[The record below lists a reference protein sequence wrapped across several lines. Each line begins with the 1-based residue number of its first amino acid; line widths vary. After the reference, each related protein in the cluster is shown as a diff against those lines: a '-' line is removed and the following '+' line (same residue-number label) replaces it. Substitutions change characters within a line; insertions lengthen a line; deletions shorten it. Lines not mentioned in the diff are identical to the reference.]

1 MKVTIIRRGLAL
13 LCLCIA
19 GAANAQGKIDV
30 VASFSILADF
40 AQEVGKDRVAVTS
53 LVGPDGDAHA
63 YEPTPRDVQRVAK
76 ARLVIVN
83 GLGLEGWLNRLLEAS
98 GSKALV
104 IEASAGVSPLAA
116 QEHARGSEETEDHDH
131 RNAVDPHAFQ
141 DVRNAILYV
150 GNITQALCKA
160 AVSECL
166 FFQSNANRYVERLH
180 ALDHEVRAAIETIPP
195 GRRRVISSHDAFGY
209 FAHAYGV
216 RFLAP
221 EGVST
226 DSEASAE
233 DVARLIEQIRTE
245 KASALFVENI
255 SDRRLIEQIAR
266 ETGLEV
272 SGVLFSD
279 ALSKDGRA
287 GTFIDMIRHN
297 VRTLADA
304 IRGGS

>member
-1 MKVTIIRRGLAL
+1 
-13 LCLCIA
+13 
-19 GAANAQGKIDV
+19 
-30 VASFSILADF
+30 
-40 AQEVGKDRVAVTS
+40 
-53 LVGPDGDAHA
+53 
-63 YEPTPRDVQRVAK
+63 
-76 ARLVIVN
+76 
-83 GLGLEGWLNRLLEAS
+83 
-98 GSKALV
+98 
-104 IEASAGVSPLAA
+104 
-116 QEHARGSEETEDHDH
+116 
-131 RNAVDPHAFQ
+131 
-141 DVRNAILYV
+141 
-150 GNITQALCKA
+150 
-160 AVSECL
+160 
-166 FFQSNANRYVERLH
+166 
-180 ALDHEVRAAIETIPP
+180 
-195 GRRRVISSHDAFGY
+195 
-209 FAHAYGV
+209 
-216 RFLAP
+216 
-221 EGVST
+221 VST

>member
-1 MKVTIIRRGLAL
+1 MMIRRGLFAF
-13 LCLCIA
+13 LCLCLA
-19 GAANAQGKIDV
+19 GPANAEDKLDV

-40 AQEVGKDRVAVTS
+40 AQEVGGDRVAVTS

-63 YEPTPRDVQRVAK
+63 YEPTPRDVQKVAR

-104 IEASAGVSPLAA
+104 VEASAGVSALPA
-116 QEHARGSEETEDHDH
+116 QDHAHGSEETEDDDH
-131 RNAVDPHAFQ
+131 HGAVDPHAFQ
-141 DVRNAILYV
+141 DVRNAITYV
-150 GNITQALCKA
+150 GNITQTLCTA
-160 AVSECL
+160 AESECA
-166 FFQSNANRYVERLH
+166 FYQSNAKRYIERLK
-180 ALDHEVRAAIETIPP
+180 ALDGEVRAAIGKIPP
-195 GRRRVISSHDAFGY
+195 ERRRVISSHDAFGY

-226 DSEASAE
+226 DSEASAAE
-233 DVARLIEQIRTE
+233 VARLIDQIKAE

-255 SDRRLIEQIAR
+255 SDKRLIEQIAR

-279 ALSKDGRA
+279 ALSAKNGPA
-287 GTFIDMIRHN
+287 GTYIDMMRHN
-297 VRTLADA
+297 VQTLAGA
-304 IRGGS
+304 IREGS